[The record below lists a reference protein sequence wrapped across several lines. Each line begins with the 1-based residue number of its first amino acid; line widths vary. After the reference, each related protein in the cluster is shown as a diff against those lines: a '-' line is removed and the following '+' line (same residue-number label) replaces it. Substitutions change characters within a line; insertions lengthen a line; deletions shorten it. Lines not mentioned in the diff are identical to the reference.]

1 MGTEDRAMQQTLGRC
16 PDCGESVTVELRE
29 GQLGEILEHGCQAR
43 ACEYPACSV
52 TALRDEMVQF
62 ASGEWFC
69 PGHGLLVATKD
80 LVSLYQA
87 EGEPDWTAIS
97 EIIGEMLPDVVAKA
111 EARERRAT

>member
-1 MGTEDRAMQQTLGRC
+1 MQQTLGRC
-16 PDCGESVTVELRE
+16 PDCGESVSVELRE
-29 GQLGEILEHGCQAR
+29 GQSGEILEHGCQAR

-62 ASGEWFC
+62 APGEWFC
-69 PGHGLLVATKD
+69 PGHGLLVVTKD

-87 EGEPDWTAIS
+87 EGEADWTVIS
-97 EIIGEMLPDVVAKA
+97 EIIGEMLPEVVTKA